1 MRPRE
6 LSHRLRLRKPTRRSS
21 AKPPA
26 EGHDQGFT
34 PIPDLTDKIEKRCL
48 QISDFMHKIARGTSL
63 NGCRAALLL
72 DSSDKGK
79 PIPVTDSIK
88 LY

>member
-1 MRPRE
+1 MIRLIRP
-6 LSHRLRLRKPTRRSS
+6 
-21 AKPPA
+21 A
-26 EGHDQGFT
+26 
-34 PIPDLTDKIEKRCL
+34 DLADKMKNRCL
-48 QISDFMHKIARGTSL
+48 QNRDFMHKIARGTSL